1 MKTIYPE
8 PAACWI
14 WPRPTYNAQNAF
26 AGFRHDFDLAA
37 LPSAAPLVITAD
49 QGYRLYV
56 NGKYVCRG
64 PLRGHQKNWHYDTT
78 DIRSYL
84 KIGKNWIAAE
94 VHNPGISHYSYTYQ
108 GRAGFLCSAR
118 WDNGTVIATNAKD
131 WMMFRNSA
139 YNSYTGRL
147 SSQMGFQE
155 EIDLNLDDRSWITE
169 ETGWQLPPQLEW
181 AIPNE
186 FPQGSLPWQNLV
198 QRPTEMLEEKLM
210 TPESILAFG
219 FGKCRTEP
227 PSIPFQENNFF
238 ADFYKYELASIE
250 YQKTAPETADDSTGM
265 SFTVPA
271 AGNGRFA
278 VLLFDLGRLEWLPGS
293 ARLEYTSGEKGITA
307 DLLFLNHLT
316 HDWVE
321 IPADP
326 RLGSQVAPGCRIH
339 LRPGSGWYE
348 TFQIAGTRYAVLI
361 VRNHAGP
368 VRIRFSWRSA
378 VSPIHVK
385 GSFRCSDGTLNAIY
399 GLSVHT
405 QRTCTMD
412 AFVDTPWRE
421 QSQWWGDIR
430 IQAKNVI
437 FLSGDTRIFEQGIR
451 SIAGQPGPEGLLF
464 ANAPTTACGPVL
476 PDYCLTWIHTL
487 YDFWFQTGR
496 TDLFLENKQRVESI
510 LDYFER
516 QRGADGLIRYDKRF
530 WLFEDWAPLP
540 KRNTPAFLNLL
551 YIYTRIHYRVLLEA
565 AGFTAEAAALKVRL
579 EEEKIRAGK
588 AFLDPAEGL
597 LVPELDENG
606 RQTGVPSVHDQVLA
620 LLSGIAPEAEQSMIE
635 KRILPCLRSELSDD
649 VALPSSFWAT
659 YLIQA
664 AWKYHF
670 EKEAL
675 EYLRHGW
682 EPMLNV
688 GTAWEHFTEKHTAGA
703 SVCHA
708 WSGHPLYHLP
718 ELLFGLKQLE
728 PAWKKIAVEPVF
740 LLPSAELVLP
750 TEAGLI
756 RCSWKAEGKKT
767 LFNAEI
773 PAGIIAEIRL
783 PGETR
788 TASGQSFS
796 AIINR

>member
-8 PAACWI
+8 PDARWI
-14 WPRPTYNAQNAF
+14 WPRATYNAQNSY
-26 AGFRHDFDLAA
+26 AGFRYDFTLAA

-56 NGKYVCRG
+56 NGQYVCRG
-64 PLRGHQKNWHYDTT
+64 PLRGHQKNWHYDVT
-78 DIRSYL
+78 DILPYL
-84 KIGKNWIAAE
+84 KTGKNWIAAE
-94 VHNPGISHYSYTYQ
+94 AHNPGISHYSYTYQ

-118 WDNGTVIATNAKD
+118 WDNGTVIVSNMKD
-131 WMMFRNSA
+131 WVMFRNTA
-139 YNSYTGRL
+139 YNSHTGRL
-147 SSQMGFQE
+147 SIQMGFQE
-155 EIDLNLDDRSWITE
+155 EIDLNYDDRSWITE
-169 ETGWQLPPQLEW
+169 ETDYRIPEQPGW
-181 AIPNE
+181 AIPTE
-186 FPQGSLPWQNLV
+186 CPLGTLPWQNLV
-198 QRPTEMLEEKLM
+198 PRPTEMLEEKRM
-210 TPESILAFG
+210 APDSILAFG
-219 FGKCRTEP
+219 FGKCSSAAP
-227 PSIPFQENNFF
+227 AIPFQENNFF
-238 ADFYKYELASIE
+238 ADFYQDEFPTLQYRDTL
-250 YQKTAPETADDSTGM
+250 PETAREGAEM
-265 SFTVPA
+265 SFTVPG
-271 AGNGRFA
+271 AGNGNFAA
-278 VLLFDLGRLEWLPGS
+278 VLIDLGRLDWLPGT
-293 ARLEYTSGEKGITA
+293 AAVEYSCSEDGIIA
-307 DLLFLNHLT
+307 DLLFLNYLKHGRIEFDGKPREGSLT
-316 HDWVE
+316 
-321 IPADP
+321 
-326 RLGSQVAPGCRIH
+326 APGCRVH
-339 LRPGSGWYE
+339 LRKGICRYE
-348 TFQIAGTRYAVLI
+348 AFQIAGTRYAVLI

-385 GSFRCSDGTLNAIY
+385 GAFRCSDDTLNAIY

-464 ANAPTTACGPVL
+464 ANAPTTPCGPVL

-496 TDLFLENKQRVESI
+496 TDLFLENKARAESI

-516 QRGADGLIRYDKRF
+516 QRGNDGLIRYDRRF

-551 YIYTRIHYRVLLEA
+551 YIYTRIHYQILLEA
-565 AGFTAEAAALKVRL
+565 AGFAAEAAELKTRL
-579 EEEKIRAGK
+579 EEEKLRVGK
-588 AFLDPAEGL
+588 AFLDPAAGL

-620 LLSGIAPEAEQSMIE
+620 LLSGIAPEAEQTMIE

-682 EPMLNV
+682 EPMLST
-688 GTAWEHFTEKHTAGA
+688 GTAWEHFTEKHTGGC

-728 PAWKKIAVEPVF
+728 PCWKKISLAPVF
-740 LLPSAELVLP
+740 LLESASMVLP
-750 TEAGLI
+750 TPAGPV
-756 RCSWKAEGKKT
+756 RCSWKPEGKDIR
-767 LFNAEI
+767 FEAEI
-773 PAGIIAEIRL
+773 PAGITAEIIL
-783 PGETR
+783 PGEIR
-788 TASGQSFS
+788 TASGQNVS
-796 AIINR
+796 AIIHR